1 MVLVMRAVC
10 KEEDDGDSNK
20 GNGALS
26 PLVNLETAQQERN
39 VLLADDKRLLRER
52 IEVDSLSNQKGN
64 YEQLKL
70 ILIRLKCMCILP
82 GPPKRCT

>member
-1 MVLVMRAVC
+1 MKIANLQLWSTAPQWWHQLVC
-10 KEEDDGDSNK
+10 
-20 GNGALS
+20 ALS
-26 PLVNLETAQQERN
+26 PSVNLETARQERS
-39 VLLADDKRLLRER
+39 VLLADDKRLLREGN
-52 IEVDSLSNQKGN
+52 EVDLLCNQKGN